1 MLRTG
6 GRVARPL
13 STVEIRQYGE
23 AVDVDPWAYPAGPS
37 KQCRRCGGPLEVV
50 ERARQGRDPWEPV
63 LWEPVLHRCP
73 NGCLPRHGERPAE
86 EVMDLETVQQ
96 G

>member
-1 MLRTG
+1 MGMVPRASAEAAPRPAPPDWTTRAPTTLIPGAMRCMLRTG

-37 KQCRRCGGPLEVV
+37 K
-50 ERARQGRDPWEPV
+50 A
-63 LWEPVLHRCP
+63 
-73 NGCLPRHGERPAE
+73 
-86 EVMDLETVQQ
+86 VQALR
-96 G
+96 GSP